1 MGRIRKDRKDM
12 DKYKK
17 KLAEYE
23 QKLKNYDS
31 FDYNAEAD
39 ELFRLQRAQIERDQR
54 DGVSDVLA
62 RYAANTGMTGSSAAM
77 TAAQQTASKYDN
89 MVADA
94 LTAAEERAYSRWERE
109 RSELESAIA
118 ATKQDAYNEA
128 ETRLSFGD
136 LSGYEGLGYDT
147 SIYKSELEKKTAES
161 AREKALE
168 DAKLRASLGDFS
180 GYRDLGY
187 DTSKYEADLAA
198 KVQAEEKEKKLA
210 EAKLRAQYGDY
221 SLLRELGIDLTTYEA
236 ELAGKAKEEEYAKKL
251 AEAKLRAQYGDY
263 SLLRELGVNTSAYES
278 EQAKK
283 KAEEEYQSKL
293 AEAKLRAQYGD
304 YTMLRE
310 LGYDTSEYEA
320 DRAREKEIEEANI
333 KKNVMGANGM
343 TREDFEV
350 KISEYDAEIAQLG
363 NLGFYSQARSL
374 ETQKERLIREYYNI
388 GVTESASDGRVVTV
402 TPAPAG
408 DELTSGQ
415 AQALI
420 NGYINGKPISLEDYE
435 RLAWYYRDRGGKS
448 YLYSIGVISEGVDG
462 AYMM

>member
-1 MGRIRKDRKDM
+1 M

-147 SIYKSELEKKTAES
+147 SAYKAQLAAKAAQNERTEALEDAKLRASLGDFSGYRALGYDTSAYEAELASKAANEKRTQ
-161 AREKALE
+161 ALE

-236 ELAGKAKEEEYAKKL
+236 ELAGKVKEE
-251 AEAKLRAQYGDY
+251 
-263 SLLRELGVNTSAYES
+263 
-278 EQAKK
+278 
-283 KAEEEYQSKL
+283 
-293 AEAKLRAQYGD
+293 
-304 YTMLRE
+304 
-310 LGYDTSEYEA
+310 
-320 DRAREKEIEEANI
+320 
-333 KKNVMGANGM
+333 
-343 TREDFEV
+343 
-350 KISEYDAEIAQLG
+350 
-363 NLGFYSQARSL
+363 
-374 ETQKERLIREYYNI
+374 
-388 GVTESASDGRVVTV
+388 
-402 TPAPAG
+402 
-408 DELTSGQ
+408 
-415 AQALI
+415 
-420 NGYINGKPISLEDYE
+420 
-435 RLAWYYRDRGGKS
+435 
-448 YLYSIGVISEGVDG
+448 
-462 AYMM
+462 